1 MSVEFIAEFT
11 TNHMG
16 NLNLALE
23 MVRQAKQTGATFIK
37 MQKKDVAS
45 FYTQEKLNKSY
56 KSPYGETYE
65 DYRRIFEFDI
75 EQFRIFDDECYRN
88 NIKWYATAQDIP
100 SLDWFLRYYP
110 AMEKIKFSSSN
121 LRNTELLVHAY
132 NKIPLST
139 EIVLSTAGA
148 TLEEIEDALL
158 CFRDFDRIWLL
169 HCVAEYPT
177 KRENLRLGNILVLK
191 KEFGDNRIKIGY
203 SDHAKELMASWTA
216 LYLGA
221 EMIERHFCLS
231 RHSFVHHIDCA
242 STPEEF
248 EHLIHHAEHAG
259 FPAFKP
265 YYEAYLE
272 THGAGKVQFGMTD
285 MEKSFLVNQTYGDD
299 YLGKESKWTS

>member
-23 MVRQAKQTGATFIK
+23 MARKAKEVGVTAIK
-37 MQKKDVAS
+37 MQKKEVES
-45 FYTQEKLNKSY
+45 FYTQEKLNRLY
-56 KSPYGETYE
+56 KSPYGETYR
-65 DYRRIFEFDI
+65 DYRKTFEFDAN
-75 EQFRIFDDECYRN
+75 QFDIFADECLRLEVP
-88 NIKWYATAQDIP
+88 WYVTVQDIP
-100 SLDWFLRYYP
+100 SLEWIRDNFKSMWRY
-110 AMEKIKFSSSN
+110 KFSSSN
-121 LRNTELLVHAY
+121 LRNHELLVRAY
-132 NKIPLST
+132 RMLPLET

-148 TLEEIEDALL
+148 TLQDIENALL
-158 CFRDFDRIWLL
+158 HFRDFDRVWLL

-177 KRENLRLGNILVLK
+177 KRENLRLGNIPVLK
-191 KEFGDNRIKIGY
+191 KKFGDDKIKIGY
-203 SDHAKELMASWTA
+203 SDHSQELMASWTA

-265 YYEAYLE
+265 YYDGYLE
-272 THGAGKVQFGMTD
+272 THGAGKVEFGMTK
-285 MEKSFLVNQTYGDD
+285 MEKSFLVDQTYGED